1 MAVREQDVVA
11 VSPDLGSVLIVD
23 DEFSMRDSLVHW
35 FEKDGYRTGS
45 AQDGREA
52 LQRLDE
58 QDWDAVL
65 LDIKMPGMDGLEL
78 QRRIR
83 EVDPDLPIIMITAF
97 ASVDS
102 AVQALK
108 EGAFDYVTK
117 PIDPDEL
124 SHLVRRAVEK
134 RRLQRENAQLKRNV
148 DQLSTPTTIVGA
160 SGPMSKVLE
169 LVASVAQ
176 TDATVLIRGESGT
189 GKELIAQTIHANSRR
204 RYFPIVPVNCG
215 AIPES
220 LLESELFGHEKGAFT
235 GAQYRRKGKLEMA
248 DGGSLFLDEVGTI
261 SLPMQ
266 VNLLRVLETKEFTR
280 LGGTKPVRVDFRVI
294 CATNQDLEK
303 QVKEG
308 TFREDLYF
316 RLNVV
321 TISLPPLR
329 ERRQDIPLLAQHLLG
344 KYATEMNRPFTGF
357 DPAAMDLMVRYE
369 WPGNVR
375 ELANAVE
382 RALVVGR
389 GPLVAA
395 EDLPMRLNEKT
406 GPPAGDSLVDVEKAQ
421 VKAILERTGG
431 NVTRSAEILGIDRVT
446 LYNKIKKY
454 GLRP

>member
-1 MAVREQDVVA
+1 MAVRNKDTLTRRDV
-11 VSPDLGSVLIVD
+11 GGVLVVD

-45 AQDGREA
+45 AEDARVA
-52 LQRLDE
+52 LRRLE
-58 QDWDAVL
+58 EGTWDAIL

-78 QRRIR
+78 QRRIH
-83 EVDPDLPIIMITAF
+83 EVDPELPIIMITAF

-108 EGAFDYVTK
+108 QGAFDYVTK

-124 SHLVRRAVEK
+124 SHLVRRAVEQ
-134 RRLQRENAQLKRNV
+134 RRLRRENMQLRHKV
-148 DQLSTPTTIVGA
+148 DQMIAPTTIVGA
-160 SGPMSKVLE
+160 SGPMARVLE
-169 LVASVAQ
+169 LVRSVAE
-176 TDATVLIRGESGT
+176 TDTTVLIRGESGT

-204 RYFPIVPVNCG
+204 QYFPIVPVNCG
-215 AIPES
+215 SVPAS
-220 LLESELFGHEKGAFT
+220 LLESELFGHERGAFT

-248 DGGSLFLDEVGTI
+248 DGGTLFLDEVGTI

-266 VNLLRVLETKEFTR
+266 VNLLRVLETKEFCR
-280 LGGTKPVRVDFRVI
+280 LGGAKPVRVDFRVI
-294 CATNQDLEK
+294 CATNQDLEQ
-303 QVKEG
+303 QVRDG

-329 ERRQDIPLLAQHLLG
+329 ERRQDIPLLAHHLLM
-344 KYATEMNRPFTGF
+344 KYVREMNRPFTGF
-357 DPAAMDLMVRYE
+357 DPAAMDLLVRYG

-382 RALVVGR
+382 RAMVVGR
-389 GPLVAA
+389 PPSIRS
-395 EDLPMRLNEKT
+395 EDLPVRLNEK
-406 GPPAGDSLVDVEKAQ
+406 PDMPVGDSLADIEKAHVRQ
-421 VKAILERTGG
+421 ILERAGG
-431 NVTRSAEILGIDRVT
+431 NVTRAAEILGIDRVT

-454 GLRP
+454 GLRA

>member
-1 MAVREQDVVA
+1 MTVREREAPVQADV
-11 VSPDLGSVLIVD
+11 GSVLIVD

-52 LQRLDE
+52 LQRLEE

-83 EVDPDLPIIMITAF
+83 EVDPELPIIMITAF

-124 SHLVRRAVEK
+124 SHLVRRAVER
-134 RRLQRENAQLKRNV
+134 RRLQRENTQLRRKV
-148 DQLSTPTTIVGA
+148 DQLATPTTIVGA

-176 TDATVLIRGESGT
+176 TDTTVLIRGESGT

-215 AIPES
+215 AVPES

-248 DGGSLFLDEVGTI
+248 DGGTLFLDEIGTI
-261 SLPMQ
+261 GLPMQ

-294 CATNQDLEK
+294 CATNQDLER
-303 QVKEG
+303 QVREG

-316 RLNVV
+316 RLNVI
-321 TISLPPLR
+321 TISIPPLR
-329 ERRQDIPLLAQHLLG
+329 ERRQDIPLLAQHLLA
-344 KYATEMNRPFTGF
+344 KYAQEMNRSFSGF
-357 DPAAMDLMVRYE
+357 DPAAMDLLVRYD

-389 GPLVAA
+389 GPTVMAV
-395 EDLPMRLNEKT
+395 DLPMRLNERT
-406 GPPAGDSLVDVEKAQ
+406 GPPAGDSLADVEQAQ
-421 VKAILERTGG
+421 IRIILERTGG
-431 NVTRSAEILGIDRVT
+431 NITRAAEILQIDRVT

>member
-1 MAVREQDVVA
+1 MMALRERNVEAPRDV
-11 VSPDLGSVLIVD
+11 GGVLVVD

-45 AQDGREA
+45 AQDAREA
-52 LQRLDE
+52 LRLLE
-58 QDWDAVL
+58 EGPWDAVL

-83 EVDPDLPIIMITAF
+83 EVDPELPVIMITAF
-97 ASVDS
+97 ASVES

-117 PIDPDEL
+117 PVDPDEL
-124 SHLVRRAVEK
+124 SRVVRLAVER
-134 RRLQRENAQLKRNV
+134 RRLRRENVQLRHKV
-148 DQLSTPTTIVGA
+148 DQLVTPSSIVGA
-160 SGPMSKVLE
+160 SAAMSKVLE
-169 LVASVAQ
+169 LVTSVAE
-176 TDATVLIRGESGT
+176 TDTTVLIRGESGT

-215 AIPES
+215 AVPES
-220 LLESELFGHEKGAFT
+220 LLESELFGHERGAFT

-248 DGGSLFLDEVGTI
+248 DGGTLFLDEVGTI
-261 SLPMQ
+261 GPPMQ

-280 LGGTKPVRVDFRVI
+280 LGGTKPVRVDFRVV
-294 CATNQDLEK
+294 CATNQDLER

-321 TISLPPLR
+321 SVSLPPLR
-329 ERRQDIPLLAQHLLG
+329 ERREDIPLLAHHFLS
-344 KYATEMNRPFTGF
+344 KYAQDMNRAFTGF
-357 DPAAMDLMVRYE
+357 EPSAMDLLVRYD

-389 GPLVAA
+389 APTVRA
-395 EDLPMRLNEKT
+395 EDLPVRLNEKAEA
-406 GPPAGDSLVDVEKAQ
+406 PAGDSLADVERAQ
-421 VKAILERTGG
+421 VRLILERTGW
-431 NVTRSAEILGIDRVT
+431 NVTRAAEVLQIDRVT

-454 GLRP
+454 NLRS

>member
-1 MAVREQDVVA
+1 VGAVLV
-11 VSPDLGSVLIVD
+11 VD

-45 AQDGREA
+45 ARDGHEA
-52 LQRLDE
+52 LARLQAE
-58 QDWDAVL
+58 PWDAVL

-83 EVDPDLPIIMITAF
+83 EVDPELPIVMITAF
-97 ASVDS
+97 ASVES

-117 PIDPDEL
+117 PIDPDAL
-124 SHLVRRAVEK
+124 SHVVRRAVER
-134 RRLQRENAQLKRNV
+134 RRLQRENV
-148 DQLSTPTTIVGA
+148 DLRRTVDRLTTPTAIIGA
-160 SGPMSKVLE
+160 SGTMSKVLE
-169 LVASVAQ
+169 LVRSVAE
-176 TDATVLIRGESGT
+176 TDTTVLIRGESGT

-215 AIPES
+215 SVPES
-220 LLESELFGHEKGAFT
+220 LLESEIFGHEKGAFT

-248 DGGSLFLDEVGTI
+248 DGGTLFLDEVGTI

-280 LGGTKPVRVDFRVI
+280 LGGAKPVRVDFRVI
-294 CATNQDLEK
+294 CATNQDLER

-316 RLNVV
+316 RLNVM

-329 ERRQDIPLLAQHLLG
+329 ERRQDVPLLAQDFLA
-344 KYATEMNRPFTGF
+344 KYAQEMNRPFTEF
-357 DPAAMDLMVRYE
+357 DPAAMDLLVRYE

-389 GPLVAA
+389 PPTVRA
-395 EDLPMRLNEKT
+395 EDLPVRLNERN
-406 GPPAGDSLVDVEKAQ
+406 GPPVGDSLADVERAQ
-421 VKAILERTGG
+421 IRRVLERTGG
-431 NVTRSAEILGIDRVT
+431 NVTRAAEILRIDRVT

-454 GLRP
+454 GLRS